1 MILSHQT
8 LLKRFQELVPINGD
22 VCLVNPASIDIRVG
36 KLCRVY
42 NKIENDGEGRWIDLC
57 LDGTTTENPAWIV
70 PGEFWLVPTFE
81 TLAVPVD
88 LAMELKL
95 KSSRAREG
103 YNHSLA
109 FWFDP
114 GWYGVGTME
123 LSTLC
128 GRIPIFHGMK
138 IAQII
143 YHKLDESCDKPYQGK
158 YQKASSVENSKC
170 NEVKRI

>member
-8 LLKRFQELVPINGD
+8 LIKRLPELLPLHSD
-22 VCLVNPASIDIRVG
+22 VSMVNPASIDIRVG
-36 KLCRVY
+36 MKCRVY
-42 NKIENDGEGRWIDLC
+42 NCVAFGGQGRWADVC
-57 LDGTTTENPAWIV
+57 LDGTGKENPGWIV
-70 PGEFWLVPTFE
+70 PGEFWLVPTYE
-81 TLAVPVD
+81 TLAVPLD

-123 LSTLC
+123 LSTLA
-128 GRIPIFHGMK
+128 GRIPIFYGMK

-143 YHKLDESCDKPYQGK
+143 YHKLDEPCDKPYEGK
-158 YQKASSVENSKC
+158 YHNATSVEQSKC
-170 NEVKRI
+170 NEVKPK